1 MWYRV
6 WRGRRSLI
14 SAGLLIASVS
24 VAGFSVPALAQQ
36 NVVLEN
42 HTYDDGSK
50 GSIAFRRIEFTDTN
64 LSRDDV
70 AKLFSATTSREDMA
84 AIARR
89 LKAARIAI
97 PSVVLTGPEAR
108 MTLAD
113 FVATDVDADA
123 GKVKQLAIGTFDV
136 SFLDKPTGALRFKS
150 GPLQLDGANI
160 VGLLQAIRDKDLQ
173 KGMAQFTHF
182 SVRDVEGEGPDK
194 DTPADAIGGNL
205 TKVKIAVVSADATFN
220 GGLPLRLAAK
230 ADNVVVEVPP
240 SSDGAIKL
248 KEMGIDRLDLSFG
261 FAGIYDPTKQTYGLD
276 DLTVAGAGLG
286 AVTMKGRFT
295 GVEPGA
301 FSSLQ
306 SDRIL
311 ALLGAGVA
319 AIDMRFTNGGIAEKV
334 LQEAARQQ
342 NQSVAALKG
351 DLAKAASVL
360 PLLLGGNA
368 NGLKIADAL
377 ARFVDDPK
385 QLAVSMTAKSGSL
398 GFIDL
403 LSIRDPASL
412 FAVADVQVAANQVA
426 DNATPPAAS
435 PGAAA
440 APDQPLSGP
449 TAWQKLIGNS
459 ISGKDEDGNPLTEYY
474 LADGTVKQLVD
485 DATATGKWVIKGDKV
500 CFTFPDDEEDEEAC
514 YNVTVDGTIATFTDD
529 EGSGRRYEIL
539 PGNPKR
545 L

>member
-1 MWYRV
+1 M
-6 WRGRRSLI
+6 
-14 SAGLLIASVS
+14 
-24 VAGFSVPALAQQ
+24 PALAQQ